1 MEWVDFLLL
10 IYILSNNI
18 QVTRIKKGRDSNY
31 NWWFFFLN
39 KKVKIL
45 FTLKLIEKYLDVYGV
60 IQ

>member
-1 MEWVDFLLL
+1 M
-10 IYILSNNI
+10 I
-18 QVTRIKKGRDSNY
+18 
-31 NWWFFFLN
+31 FFLN